1 MPTCKK
7 IEKKPYLY
15 SSAEAG
21 SLATV
26 LVARSA
32 RDYSSQKCSLA
43 LFLFFQRGGRA
54 LLCTPYLQSWFA
66 SLLRQRNEKVTGRT
80 CVETFKNCN
89 FLMHYHHS
97 EAQDKSLLKE

>member
-1 MPTCKK
+1 MQK

-54 LLCTPYLQSWFA
+54 LLCTPYLQSW
-66 SLLRQRNEKVTGRT
+66 SLRCSVKEMKKVTGRT

-89 FLMHYHHS
+89 FLMH
-97 EAQDKSLLKE
+97 